1 MSDDYSNVASLYDF
15 LQREFPVEKLVAFIF
30 RYFGRKGFRP
40 KSVLDIGCG
49 TGSFVVELC
58 KKGLR
63 CSGLDASQEMIS
75 VARKKSKDVNFF
87 TGDMADFLLKDKVD
101 LVTAISSPLYM
112 GNFDKS
118 RRASCFSSVFKNLN
132 TPGYFVFDILNFG
145 NFESCLAKKSRKFP
159 ITSKFEHEGVSYNTS
174 IDYANPDKISLKIF
188 KSEGNSL
195 VLEQV
200 YERSDADVLKREL
213 LAAGFSDVYVTI
225 NKMGV
230 HKDYLV
236 FAAKP

>member
-1 MSDDYSNVASLYDF
+1 MNNDYSNVASLYDF
-15 LQREFPVEKLVAFIF
+15 LQREFPVEKLITFIF
-30 RYFGRKGFRP
+30 RYFDRKGFSP

-58 KKGLR
+58 KKGLK
-63 CSGLDASQEMIS
+63 CSGLDASPEMIS
-75 VARKKSKDVNFF
+75 VAKKKSKDADFF
-87 TGDMADFLLKDKVD
+87 VGDMTVFSLKEKVD
-101 LVTAISSPLYM
+101 FVAAVSSPLYM
-112 GNFDKS
+112 GNFNKDQ
-118 RRASCFSSVFKNLN
+118 RLSCFKSVFMVLN
-132 TPGYFVFDILNFG
+132 KPGYFVFDVLNFG

-159 ITSKFEHEGVSYNTS
+159 ITSKFEHEGISYNTS
-174 IDYANPDKISLKIF
+174 IDYVNPDKISLKIF
-188 KSEGNSL
+188 KSEDNSL